1 MAEDISID
9 ARWDGSGAN
18 LLRMDGAAV
27 LAVGALEAGGG
38 GGLPADLKTFESLG
52 VAGTCVA
59 TAVAVQDGP
68 ALTVVHD
75 LPLPAVR
82 EQLRAG
88 RDAPPPRVVKIGLVT
103 TVPIIRLL
111 AEELS
116 VLAVPAVIDPEMTG
130 NGESRLLRA
139 TSLHAFVRDLLPAA
153 TVLTPNLAEASV
165 LAGFA
170 IRDEA
175 DAKRAARTVQQLG
188 PQAVLITGGQAEG
201 SEIIDG
207 LLDGRTWTT
216 YRHPRLGARHQH
228 GVGATLSAA
237 LAAYL
242 ALGET
247 LPDAVRKAVGYTHR
261 ALAASP
267 GLAAGR
273 GPLGHREAGAG

>member
-1 MAEDISID
+1 M
-9 ARWDGSGAN
+9 
-18 LLRMDGAAV
+18 

-52 VAGTCVA
+52 VTGACVA
-59 TAVAVQDGP
+59 TAVTVQNGS

-82 EQLRAG
+82 EQLKAA
-88 RDAPPPRVVKIGLVT
+88 RDAPPPRVVKIGLLT
-103 TVPIIRLL
+103 TVPVIRLL
-111 AEELS
+111 AAELA

-130 NGESRLLRA
+130 SGESRLLRA
-139 TSLHAFVRDLLPAA
+139 TSLPALVRELLPCA
-153 TVLTPNLAEASV
+153 TVVTPNLAEASV

-170 IRDEA
+170 IRAES
-175 DAKRAARTVQQLG
+175 DAKRAARAIQQLG
-188 PQAVLITGGQAEG
+188 PQAVLIKGGHAEG
-201 SEIIDG
+201 SEIVDG

-216 YRHPRLGARHQH
+216 YRHPRLGTRHHH
-228 GVGATLSAA
+228 GAGATLSAA

-247 LPDAVRKAVGYTHR
+247 LPDAVRKAVAYTQR
-261 ALAASP
+261 ALAAAP

-273 GPLGHREAGAG
+273 GPLGHREAPRS